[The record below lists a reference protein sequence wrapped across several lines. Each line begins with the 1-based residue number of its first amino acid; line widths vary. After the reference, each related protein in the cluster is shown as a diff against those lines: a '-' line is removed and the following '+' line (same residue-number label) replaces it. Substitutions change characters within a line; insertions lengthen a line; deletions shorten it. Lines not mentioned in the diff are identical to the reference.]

1 MGMGDGGW
9 GMGMGSEQR
18 FVDSSKLKR
27 HFLIHTG
34 EKHFVCPFQGC
45 GKAFSLDF
53 NRRSHMRTHTGE
65 KYHTCPV
72 TDCGKRFA
80 HENKLRG
87 HVHAAHPGKVETEGM
102 AGKPFDCPFPACNKH
117 YFHDY
122 KLKMHLRK
130 EHGEAGE
137 AGGMGMGMEEE
148 EGEEEEEVEEM
159 ALNEGEP
166 FGWDSGEVGRK
177 RRRGGGVEEVTD
189 FESEQ

>member
-1 MGMGDGGW
+1 M
-9 GMGMGSEQR
+9 
-18 FVDSSKLKR
+18 KR

-34 EKHFVCPFQGC
+34 EKHFVCPFEGC

-87 HVHAAHPGKVETEGM
+87 HIHAAHPGKVETEGM
-102 AGKPFDCPFPACNKH
+102 GDKPFDCPFPACNKH

-122 KLKMHLRK
+122 KLKLHLRK
-130 EHGEAGE
+130 EHEEAGE
-137 AGGMGMGMEEE
+137 AEGVEEDE
-148 EGEEEEEVEEM
+148 SEVEEL
-159 ALNEGEP
+159 ALNEEP
-166 FGWDSGEVGRK
+166 SGGDSGELGRK
-177 RRRGGGVEEVTD
+177 RRKGAGMEEATD
-189 FESEQ
+189 AESEQ